1 VPFRQEIEAAC
12 SYCKQSCPRR
22 VLSAAHVFQGAKEF
36 DAAKRARTWKSLAP
50 TAASENVEELGT
62 DGSERERGSAWH
74 RRQRARMWKSF
85 GTDLLHEARAHGD
98 ERIRKKRRS
107 EDGRRTENAN

>member
-1 VPFRQEIEAAC
+1 
-12 SYCKQSCPRR
+12 

-50 TAASENVEELGT
+50 TAASENLEEL
-62 DGSERERGSAWH
+62 
-74 RRQRARMWKSF
+74 